1 MTNLILKPLIA
12 ILFLTTL
19 NSVYGQGIKFQIK
32 RINPCDRIGKIDSS
46 DYYLS
51 DNLDSTYYGESGV
64 VKLPKPGIYNVHF
77 STYRDID
84 FPKINIQ
91 DTGLFVYT
99 FHEPKI
105 ILRSYG
111 MHPRFVY
118 ESCGKL
124 INGYDEDYYS
134 NGNIRIRGNFQEGK
148 PKDSVVTFFSNG
160 IPQKRLTF
168 LPKEIFIEEFDT
180 SANLIKVSHNSNK
193 SYYLTD
199 FNTTEYYTN
208 GKIKRHESNIKR
220 LAIIK
225 EFYPNGQLKIVQT
238 KKYRNEYY
246 ENGNKEITITW
257 KRKKVKEIKGE
268 YRFDFKTHK
277 TKYNLDGEK
286 VEEIV
291 YEDWRLLQP
300 QPRLEVSSSDW
311 INKWT
316 KYENNKKIIVA
327 NEVAPKDYFKLP
339 KY

>member
-1 MTNLILKPLIA
+1 M
-12 ILFLTTL
+12 TTL
-19 NSVYGQGIKFQIK
+19 NSVYGQGVKFQIK
-32 RINPCDRIGKIDSS
+32 RMNPCDRVGKIDSS

-51 DNLDSTYYGESGV
+51 NNLDSNYYAESGT

-77 STYRDID
+77 WTYREIN
-84 FPKINIQ
+84 FPQINIQ
-91 DTGLFVYT
+91 DTGLFVHT
-99 FHEPKI
+99 FNEPKI

-118 ESCGKL
+118 ESCGNL

-160 IPQKRLTF
+160 ITEKRLTF

-208 GKIKRHESNIKR
+208 GKIKRNESNIKR
-220 LAIIK
+220 LTIIR
-225 EFYPNGQLKIVQT
+225 EFYPNGQLKVIQT
-238 KKYRNEYY
+238 KKYRTEYFD
-246 ENGNKEITITW
+246 NGNKEITFKW

-268 YRFDFKTHK
+268 YRFEFKIHQ
-277 TKYNLDGEK
+277 TKYTINGEI
-286 VEEIV
+286 VEEIL

-300 QPRLEVSSSDW
+300 QPRLEISNSDW
-311 INKWT
+311 IYKWT
-316 KYENNKKIIVA
+316 KYENKKEIIVA
-327 NEVAPKDYFKLP
+327 KEVATKDYFKLP
-339 KY
+339 KD